1 MQKVEVEWQQ
11 ILIKLTNKKVAIKP
25 KQTKQQIGEENV
37 TTLKI
42 QSLEENA
49 WNKNNPQS
57 KKKKQQLAKSLE
69 VLAF

>member
-1 MQKVEVEWQQ
+1 MQKVEVKWQQ
-11 ILIKLTNKKVAIKP
+11 ILIKLTNKKP

-57 KKKKQQLAKSLE
+57 KKEKQQLAKSLE